1 MDAAMISTRLLLY
14 SITFSQ
20 CILLHIKAD
29 SIVIISK
36 RSSNS
41 SYSCYVRNTP
51 DGLEYHLT
59 YNVCFPVSPE
69 GMPNETSDAVSGLP
83 GTYGGQQACVHYE
96 CCITSRQLLLGDDGQ
111 LGCHR
116 YDDLSPLPRQYSG
129 QRPASMSELRQ
140 QPSVA
145 YSLPVTLQS
154 KRNRIRVKRDFS
166 WVSFLEKISFQ
177 GRHESTVNKHNE
189 AYFHYNFMNKPSGG
203 STGRPT
209 AGSPAPTTTTGFST
223 STFPTTTLA

>member
-1 MDAAMISTRLLLY
+1 MVSTRLLLY
-14 SITFSQ
+14 SAVTFAQ
-20 CILLHIKAD
+20 CILLHISAD

-36 RSSNS
+36 RFSNS

-59 YNVCFPVSPE
+59 YNVCFPVSPST
-69 GMPNETSDAVSGLP
+69 PSWNETDGGVSGLQP
-83 GTYGGQQACVHYE
+83 PYSGQQACVHYE

-116 YDDLSPLPRQYSG
+116 YDDHSPLPHSQYSG
-129 QRPASMSELRQ
+129 QRSASMGELRKR
-140 QPSVA
+140 PSVA
-145 YSLPVTLQS
+145 FRLPVTVHS
-154 KRNRIRVKRDFS
+154 KRNRLRVKRDFS

-189 AYFHYNFMNKPSGG
+189 AYFHYNFGNKPSGG
-203 STGRPT
+203 SSARPT
-209 AGSPAPTTTTGFST
+209 EGSVVTTSTGFLT
-223 STFPTTTLA
+223 STLTPTELP